1 MEDYE
6 CYIDYLYIFL
16 NVLFQN
22 QVVQLIFFLDWEV
35 QNYGYFENLI
45 ISVYYLVYCYIV
57 YGLDKNV

>member
-16 NVLFQN
+16 NVQN

>member
-1 MEDYE
+1 MEVYE

-16 NVLFQN
+16 NVQN